1 MTVYVSPIGRLHLQA
16 GERGLSWC
24 HVRRP
29 ARPAAPHPWLDVAV
43 RELDEYFAGTRR
55 EFSVPVDL
63 TGLDAVDARVLST
76 LTETSAAGSTT
87 TYGALARLVGDVDPV
102 RVGAALAANPVL
114 IVVPCHRVLGTT
126 GALTGYAAGLRN
138 KRRLLDIEA
147 GQRELE
153 IA

>member
-1 MTVYVSPIGRLHLQA
+1 MTVYASPIGRLYLQA
-16 GERGLSWC
+16 GERGLTWC

-63 TGLDAVDARVLST
+63 SALDALDARVLAT
-76 LTETSAAGSTT
+76 LTEMSAAGSTT
-87 TYGALARLVGDVDPV
+87 TYGTLARLVGTIDPV
-102 RVGAALAANPVL
+102 GVGAALAANPVL
-114 IVVPCHRVLGTT
+114 IIVPCHRVIGAN

-138 KRRLLDIEA
+138 KRRLLDLEA
-147 GQRELE
+147 GQLRL